1 MTNIDI
7 IEFYNFIDNQANF
20 NLLSFY
26 FSDLFLIHDTD
37 EIKKNKLLHFLVFYK
52 LFKI

>member
-1 MTNIDI
+1 MIHIDI
-7 IEFYNFIDNQANF
+7 IEFYNFINNETNF

-26 FSDLFLIHDTD
+26 FSDLFLNNDTD